1 MEGCPSQHY
10 RYGLQSDSGTIL
22 VLLLTSIVFLCFVVY
37 RIESYV
43 FLMLQTIKRGDMAQT
58 EEKTSLQVERTVLAP
73 VKLCAQNSAASLA
86 SLLDSGLDDI
96 KVPSL
101 QPLSPVKKPTVSRI
115 TIQKQPAK
123 RATSL
128 LIDQHVDSLS
138 IPVLEPQRVSTRF
151 GATTTIPQV
160 RLPWLTRPVCVK
172 KQPFNTMEL
181 PELVPWDGTIR
192 WALKGCSVFENTDE
206 ELDALLYRPNIVSKG
221 SPAELWMFQFGLRY
235 IPAGQ
240 DRDVYR
246 AVTIEKIPSNVTLQQ
261 VLPLIPG
268 NIYSAHLL
276 DTASITGSSTAFI
289 TFATQ
294 ADTYDFLE
302 TSGGSLVLGATQ
314 AKVTLVPTPTYPM
327 AAEMARLVF
336 EEGYTRCVC
345 ISGVRDTLQAEVR
358 RVLSRSP
365 HIDYLERIE
374 DGQVFGEVY
383 ARFHSIKAAI
393 AAYGLLKSH
402 PSFNGC
408 KLRFLGAKPEVR
420 RSRIGIW
427 D

>member
-1 MEGCPSQHY
+1 
-10 RYGLQSDSGTIL
+10 
-22 VLLLTSIVFLCFVVY
+22 
-37 RIESYV
+37 
-43 FLMLQTIKRGDMAQT
+43 MAQT

-101 QPLSPVKKPTVSRI
+101 QPLPPVKKPTVSRI
-115 TIQKQPAK
+115 TIQKQPAQ

-138 IPVLEPQRVSTRF
+138 IPVLDPQR
-151 GATTTIPQV
+151 
-160 RLPWLTRPVCVK
+160 
-172 KQPFNTMEL
+172 KQPFKPFNTMKL

-246 AVTIEKIPSNVTLQQ
+246 AVTIEKLPSDVTLQQ
-261 VLPLIPG
+261 ILPLIHG

-327 AAEMARLVF
+327 AAEIARLVF

-345 ISGVRDTLQAEVR
+345 ISGVRDTLQAEIR

-365 HIDYLERIE
+365 HIDYLGRIE

-408 KLRFLGAKPEVR
+408 KFRFVGAKPEVR